1 MAKKK
6 QDTPE
11 MQLANLSLAIQACES
26 TIESYR
32 QAISEKERLI
42 EEKAEEIARLQKLTG
57 PLKVELL
64 NESASSEAP
73 LTEEWV
79 ASLSTKRVDDCYYLG
94 DRLYIDMFNIP
105 FAHMLDGSNNVC
117 LRELETE
124 SDLVALIR
132 GLGYEICGI
141 TPG

>member
-32 QAISEKERLI
+32 QFISERERLI
-42 EEKAEEIARLQKLTG
+42 KEKTEEIAQFQKLMG
-57 PLKVELL
+57 PLKIELL

-73 LTEEWV
+73 LIAEWV
-79 ASLSTKRVDDCYYLG
+79 ASLATERVGDCYYLG
-94 DRLYIDMFNIP
+94 DRLYIDMFTVP

-117 LRELETE
+117 LRELATK

-132 GLGYEICGI
+132 GLGYEVCGI